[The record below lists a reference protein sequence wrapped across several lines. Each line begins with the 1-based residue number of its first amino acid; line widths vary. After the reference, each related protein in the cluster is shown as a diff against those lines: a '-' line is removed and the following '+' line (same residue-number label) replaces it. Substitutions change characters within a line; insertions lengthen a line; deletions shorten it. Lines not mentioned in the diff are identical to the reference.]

1 MKLWLRSLAFN
12 GVFYSWTLLCGIVF
26 VPTLM
31 FPRSWVFEISKFWLS
46 GVIWI
51 CEHILGLHTKVIG
64 GAQFTTAP
72 AIFAFK
78 HQSAWE
84 TIFCRRFLDN
94 PAIVLKRELLW
105 IPFFGWYLKKL
116 RMIPLSRSKTQGMRD
131 LKTLLTEA
139 NTAVAEGR
147 PIVIFP
153 EGTRSRPGQKP
164 IYHSGIASL
173 YLHLQI
179 PVIPVAH
186 DAGLYWPRRGFLKYP
201 GCVHVELLEPIE
213 PGLSKQ
219 DFMRTLEERIEA
231 KMTELIAKG
240 PHPC

>member
-1 MKLWLRSLAFN
+1 MTLWLRSFVFN
-12 GVFYSWTLLCGIVF
+12 GAFYGWTFLCGIIF
-26 VPTLM
+26 VPSLL
-31 FPRSWVFEISKFWLS
+31 FPRHWVLAISKFWIC
-46 GVIWI
+46 GVVWI

-64 GAQFTTAP
+64 EERFAMSP

-84 TIFCRRFLDN
+84 TLYCYDFLAD

-116 RMIPLSRSKTQGMRD
+116 QMIPLSRSKQGGLRD
-131 LKTLLTEA
+131 LKTLLKEA
-139 NTAVAEGR
+139 DRAVAEGR
-147 PIVIFP
+147 PVVIFP
-153 EGTRSRPGQKP
+153 EGTRSIPGKP
-164 IYHSGIASL
+164 VTYHSGIASL

-179 PVIPVAH
+179 PVVPVAH
-186 DAGLYWPRRGFLKYP
+186 DAGLYWPRRGFLKHP
-201 GCVHVELLEPIE
+201 GCVTLELLEPIE

-219 DFMRTLEERIEA
+219 AFMRTLEERIET

-240 PHPC
+240 PRPC